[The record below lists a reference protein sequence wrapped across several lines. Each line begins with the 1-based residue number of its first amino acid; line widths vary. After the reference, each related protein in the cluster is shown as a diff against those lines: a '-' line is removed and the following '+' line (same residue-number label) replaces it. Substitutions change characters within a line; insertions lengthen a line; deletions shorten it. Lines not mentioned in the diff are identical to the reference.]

1 MTQPSPGQVYKHN
14 NYILYFSFTDFCS
27 YLLPDEK
34 NIKSC
39 KTKRVQK
46 SSSPV
51 WDEYFVIDGVAQSQL
66 RKQQLGI
73 RVINWHLG
81 INKKNSL
88 LGELRIACRS
98 VFDFHSLASPIITS
112 PSDRLLNERVVYSP
126 LVRGNLMRERNG
138 RPVSEIRA
146 STGGLES
153 FNDHNEDNQSS
164 TGRSVIRQNSEDNVW
179 SDSET
184 VDPLVQNLKRINAT
198 SSCNDEQESS
208 NNISI
213 HVSKCNQDTDVM
225 VSEANS
231 KIKNNGDN
239 NNKDNK
245 NKQNSPK
252 ETKVKPPRPPPPNR
266 LSLTD
271 GQLSPDVRL
280 SPRSYN
286 SNPHI
291 PDSNPKV
298 FTPTFSRLLSNLP
311 KTPKRGRRIS
321 WGGESDLS
329 LGSPR
334 SLKSPTDQQSMES
347 GQWDI
352 MISRP
357 KQWIYCWQALVVSV
371 SE

>member
-1 MTQPSPGQVYKHN
+1 M
-14 NYILYFSFTDFCS
+14 
-27 YLLPDEK
+27 
-34 NIKSC
+34 
-39 KTKRVQK
+39 
-46 SSSPV
+46 
-51 WDEYFVIDGVAQSQL
+51 IDGVAQSQL

-126 LVRGNLMRERNG
+126 LVRNNLMRERNG
-138 RPVSEIRA
+138 RPLSEIRV

-153 FNDHNEDNQSS
+153 SSDQNEDSQSR
-164 TGRSVIRQNSEDNVW
+164 TRRSVTRQDSDDNVW

-184 VDPLVQNLKRINAT
+184 VDPLVHNLKRINAT
-198 SSCNDEQESS
+198 SSCSEEQESS

-213 HVSKCNQDTDVM
+213 HVSNINQDTDVM
-225 VSEANS
+225 VSGADSHNS
-231 KIKNNGDN
+231 SKNNGDN
-239 NNKDNK
+239 NNNDNK
-245 NKQNSPK
+245 NNSPK
-252 ETKVKPPRPPPPNR
+252 ETKVKPPRPPPPTR

-271 GQLSPDVRL
+271 GQLSPDGRL

-286 SNPHI
+286 SNPHT
-291 PDSNPKV
+291 PDLTPKA

-311 KTPKRGRRIS
+311 MSPRRGRRIS

-334 SLKSPTDQQSMES
+334 SMKSPTDHQSMQS